1 MGYKKP
7 FKMKAGKEGPMR
19 KNFPSAF
26 KQDNESVQDNTRVK
40 MGPTPTVSESEKSY
54 IENQDI
60 IEREKEDYVR
70 DYDKATKIYNKNVG
84 KTRQSEKDRKRYAT
98 EKAND
103 GTLKYQIFN
112 DGTS

>member
-1 MGYKKP
+1 MAGP

-26 KQDNESVQDNTRVK
+26 KKDKKSVQDNTRTPNVVI
-40 MGPTPTVSESEKSY
+40 PTISESEKSY
-54 IENQDI
+54 IKNQDI

-103 GTLKYQIFN
+103 GTLKDQIFN

>member
-1 MGYKKP
+1 MKKP
-7 FKMKAGKEGPMR
+7 FKMKAGEEGPMR
-19 KNFPSAF
+19 KNFPSVF
-26 KQDNESVQDNTRVK
+26 KKDKKSVQDNTRTPNVVI
-40 MGPTPTVSESEKSY
+40 PTISESEKSY

-60 IEREKEDYVR
+60 IEREKSDYVR
-70 DYDKATKIYNKNVG
+70 DYDKATEIYNKNVG

-103 GTLKYQIFN
+103 GSLKYQIFN